1 MQSKLEELTRKI
13 YQEGVEKSNN
23 EADQIIKKA
32 REEADQILEKAKKE
46 AAEIKQ
52 KADAGAAETLK
63 NGRAELKNAF
73 HKAKNDLKREI
84 KELISNSIINE
95 PLKNSF
101 EDTDFVKQLIDD
113 TIKNWKS
120 DDSPELSVILPKQKK
135 EEFEKFIKSKS
146 SALLAEGVKI
156 NYHGE
161 MRNGFEIGPADGSYK
176 LSFTEEDFD
185 VFLKEFIR
193 PKLKEILF
201 DKEG

>member
-13 YQEGVEKSNN
+13 YQEGVQKSND

-32 REEADQILEKAKKE
+32 RNEADQIIEKAKKD
-46 AAEIKQ
+46 AAEIKL
-52 KADAGAAETLK
+52 KADKEAAESLK

-73 HKAKNDLKREI
+73 NKATNDLKREI
-84 KELISNSIINE
+84 TELVSSSIINE
-95 PLKNSF
+95 PLKKSF
-101 EDTDFVKQLIDD
+101 DDTEFVKQLIDD

-120 DDSPELSVILPKQKK
+120 DDTPELAVILPAEKK
-135 EEFEKFIKSKS
+135 DEFEKFIKSKS
-146 SALLAEGVKI
+146 SALLSEGIKI
-156 NYHGE
+156 NYHNE
-161 MRNGFEIGPADGSYK
+161 LRNGFEIGPVDGSYK